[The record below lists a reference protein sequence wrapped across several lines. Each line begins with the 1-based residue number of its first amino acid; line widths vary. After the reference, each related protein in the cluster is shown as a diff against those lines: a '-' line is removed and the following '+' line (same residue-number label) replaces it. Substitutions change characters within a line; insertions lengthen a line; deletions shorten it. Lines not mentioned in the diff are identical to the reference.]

1 MTTKKINNNFDDL
14 SILILSC
21 DKYSDLWPYFA
32 FFFDKYWLD
41 CPCPIYLFSNEKD
54 FKHQN
59 IKNIKTGKF
68 IDWSTNLLKGLEQ
81 VKTKNVLILLED
93 ELLDKTINNK
103 EFQKTY
109 VNLKN
114 NCFNHCQIKS
124 NVDYPRDSIIKN
136 NLGIINKGMPYSA
149 NVIGFWNKDFL
160 EKTLIAGES
169 PWNFEIMGSYR
180 VSYSDGIYFL
190 PDSFYHAINGVGKG
204 EWFSEAVTFC
214 EKHGLIIDETKRKIK
229 RGNSQLKQSFQD
241 TVFSLVR
248 SINWRKRVR
257 LMNTLR
263 KLFVSY

>member
-1 MTTKKINNNFDDL
+1 MTILKNNNGFDDL

-21 DKYSDLWPYFA
+21 DRYSDLWPFFS
-32 FFFDKYWLD
+32 FFFDKYWPD
-41 CPCPIYLFSNEKD
+41 CPCQTYLFSNEKT
-54 FKHQN
+54 FKHRS

-68 IDWSTNLLKGLEQ
+68 IDWSTNFLEGLKQ
-81 VKTKNVLILLED
+81 IRTKDVLILLED
-93 ELLDKTINNK
+93 ELLSQTISNE

-109 VNLKN
+109 LNLKN
-114 NCFNHCQIKS
+114 NHFNHCHIKA
-124 NVDYPRDSIIKN
+124 NVIYPRNSVIKN
-136 NLGIINKGMPYSA
+136 KLGIINKGMPYAA

-190 PDSFYHAINGVGKG
+190 PNSFYQTVNGVGKG
-204 EWFSEAVTFC
+204 EWFPEAVAFC
-214 EKHGLIIDETKRKIK
+214 KKNGLTINESSRTIK
-229 RGNSQLKQSFQD
+229 KGGSQLKQLIQNK
-241 TVFSLVR
+241 TFSLIR
-248 SINWRKRVR
+248 SVDWHKRVQ